1 MAPINTGNKSNVG
14 KIAII
19 VISGSSWKLTLA
31 PVFDLCLHD
40 DALPLAMLEQSYKHS
55 TIWCVCEMKEWMNWI
70 KKVENWT
77 SQDLALKATTQE
89 TGGALRILLPSN
101 QGSNEFMMASMEPK
115 LQHTPQLQRDGL
127 HLSCIFYLSF

>member
-1 MAPINTGNKSNVG
+1 MAPIYTGNKSNVG
-14 KIAII
+14 KIAVI
-19 VISGSSWKLTLA
+19 VISGNSWKLTLA

-40 DALPLAMLEQSYKHS
+40 DALPLRHAGNRATNTPQSG
-55 TIWCVCEMKEWMNWI
+55 VCEMKEWRNWI
-70 KKVENWT
+70 KKAENWT

-101 QGSNEFMMASMEPK
+101 QDSNEFMMASMEPK